1 MRVLLVTH
9 YFPPEIGA
17 PQARLSEL
25 ARHWAEAG
33 DEVTV
38 LTGMPNHPTGVVPE
52 GYRRRLRMEER
63 VSGYRVV
70 RTWLYATPNEGVA
83 RKTLGHLSFMVSSV
97 LLGSRRSGP
106 ADVVVASSPTFFSI
120 LSAWVLARRK
130 GARFVVEVR
139 DLWPAIIVQLG
150 VLTNRWLVKGL
161 ELLEL
166 AAYRAADLV
175 VVVSAGFRG
184 DLVRRGVP
192 ADKVHTIRNG
202 ADLARFAPGPGGGNH
217 DAARRRLGAAP
228 DEVLVLYIGAHGIS
242 HGLESIAEAADKLTG
257 QPIHVAFV
265 GEGAAKHRLEERV
278 AQLGLTNVT
287 LLPGVAREDVPDLLA
302 AADICLAPLRDVPLF
317 ATFIPSKIFEYLA
330 AGKAVVGA
338 VRGEPAEILRESGAV
353 VVEPEDVAA
362 IAEAI
367 LELAAEP
374 ARRAAMGVQGRR
386 YVEEHFDRRRLA
398 AQYRTL
404 LVELT
409 REPEG
414 NSVGTAKAAV
424 ERFWDEEACG
434 ERYGRDQDRTR
445 YVLEP
450 EIMNFARFEE
460 ASGLDVLEIGVGMG
474 ADHVRWLRAGARA
487 VGVDLTRRAVSITQS
502 RMEAEG
508 LDGDV
513 RVADAEALPFDD
525 GSFDIVYSWG
535 VLHHT
540 PDTER
545 ALGEAWRV
553 LRPGGRL
560 RVMLYHRRS
569 WVALAAWARFGLLQG
584 RPGMGL
590 RGAVARVESPGT
602 KAFTDHEARAML
614 APFTHVTIRPH
625 LTHWDRRVAPGLAR
639 ALGHRFGWFLLVE
652 AVK

>member
-25 ARHWAEAG
+25 ARYWAEAG

-52 GYRRRLRMEER
+52 CYRRRLRMEER

-83 RKTLGHLSFMVSSV
+83 RKTIGHLSFMVSSV
-97 LLGSRRSGP
+97 LLGGRRSGP
-106 ADVVVASSPTFFSI
+106 ADVVVASSPTFFCI
-120 LSAWVLARRK
+120 LSAWLLARRK
-130 GARFVVEVR
+130 RARFVVEVR

-175 VVVSAGFRG
+175 VVVSEGFRR

-192 ADKVHTIRNG
+192 AAKVHTIRNG
-202 ADLARFAPGPGGGNH
+202 ADLTRFAPARGGH

-257 QPIHVAFV
+257 QPVHLAFV

-278 AQLGLTNVT
+278 GQLGLTNVT
-287 LLPGVAREDVPDLLA
+287 LLPGVPREEVPDLLA
-302 AADICLAPLRDVPLF
+302 AADICLVPLRDVPLF
-317 ATFIPSKIFEYLA
+317 TTFIPSKIFEYLA

-338 VRGEPAEILRESGAV
+338 VRGEPAEILREAGAI

-374 ARRAAMGVQGRR
+374 ARRAAMGEQGRR

-398 AQYRTL
+398 AQYRAL
-404 LVELT
+404 LVGLA
-409 REPEG
+409 PG
-414 NSVGTAKAAV
+414 AQDDAKAAV

-434 ERYGRDQDRTR
+434 ERYGDDQDRTR
-445 YVLEP
+445 YELEP
-450 EIMNFARFEE
+450 EIVEFARF
-460 ASGLDVLEIGVGMG
+460 ADGAGLDVLEIGVGMG

-487 VGVDLTRRAVSITQS
+487 VGVDLTHRAVSITRS
-502 RMEAEG
+502 RLEAEG
-508 LDGDV
+508 LAGDV

-525 GSFDIVYSWG
+525 GSFDVVYSWG

-540 PDTER
+540 PDTAR
-545 ALGEAWRV
+545 ALAEAWRV

-569 WVALAAWARFGLLQG
+569 WVALAAWTRFGLLRG

-590 RGAVARVESPGT
+590 RGAVAHVESPGT
-602 KAFTDHEARAML
+602 QAFTAAEVRDML
-614 APFTHVTIRPH
+614 ARFSHVTIRPH
-625 LTHWDRRVAPGLAR
+625 LTHWDRRLAPGLAR
-639 ALGHRFGWFLLVE
+639 ALSHRFGWFLLVE